1 MGGLLTP
8 FGTQVLA
15 GNDRAAGSQC
25 AEQRNDKLVDHI
37 DKRNAGDGGL
47 PHRGHH
53 DSICHTYEDFQC
65 LLYDERPQQRKQLPI
80 GK

>member
-15 GNDRAAGSQC
+15 GNDRAAGSQR

-47 PHRGHH
+47 THRGYH
-53 DSICHTYEDFQC
+53 DGICHTYEDFQC